1 MFSQVSLGI
10 TQFMKIHVNMSRNHH
25 VVRSI
30 LRPKLILGNLTLHRK
45 KIKQKEIFLHG
56 KKRKKNT
63 TLTLPNYSFQ
73 VDTRHALSIFV
84 NTKNLYITCRQSGA
98 YAQILSRILA
108 YDFLQF
114 GLVFL
119 VILLAFSVSFYLALR
134 GDADLHVHTET
145 R

>member
-1 MFSQVSLGI
+1 MVTSPYI
-10 TQFMKIHVNMSRNHH
+10 
-25 VVRSI
+25 
-30 LRPKLILGNLTLHRK
+30 
-45 KIKQKEIFLHG
+45 KIKSSRIFFIYMV
-56 KKRKKNT
+56 KNT
-63 TLTLPNYSFQ
+63 TLSNYSFQ
-73 VDTRHALSIFV
+73 VDIRHALSIFV
-84 NTKNLYITCRQSGA
+84 KTNNLYITCRQSGA